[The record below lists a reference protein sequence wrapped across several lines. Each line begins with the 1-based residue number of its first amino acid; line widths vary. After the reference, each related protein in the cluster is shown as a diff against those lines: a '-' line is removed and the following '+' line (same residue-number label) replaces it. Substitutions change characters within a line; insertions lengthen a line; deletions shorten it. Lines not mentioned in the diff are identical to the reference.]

1 MPQHT
6 VNEQLKNRSG
16 AVNRRVDKLSSNRD
30 SRALISKNASAANQV
45 PARAP
50 SGTPKP
56 RGRENAIQRVT
67 GGRARR
73 SLESRGVNFDQLLQ
87 KRK

>member
-16 AVNRRVDKLSSNRD
+16 AVNRRVDKLASKRDNR
-30 SRALISKNASAANQV
+30 AQISKSASAANQV

-50 SGTPKP
+50 SVTP
-56 RGRENAIQRVT
+56 G
-67 GGRARR
+67 
-73 SLESRGVNFDQLLQ
+73 L
-87 KRK
+87 KRKEFQRKNLGRIKDNNI